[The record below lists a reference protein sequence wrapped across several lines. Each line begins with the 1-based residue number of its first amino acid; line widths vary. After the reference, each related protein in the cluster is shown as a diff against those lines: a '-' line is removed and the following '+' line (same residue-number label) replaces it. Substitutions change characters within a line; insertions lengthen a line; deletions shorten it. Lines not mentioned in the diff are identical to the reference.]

1 MLTNRFT
8 RKGTAARMAY
18 AIALFAAA
26 GIFTATISAAP
37 ASATSQMTR
46 FWSGDLTERHS
57 LELAAFKPAFKP
69 AGKRAPVTA
78 SQMTRYWSGQL
89 TDRRQL
95 RQSLALAESIAIHTG
110 EEIFAPQAV
119 AQAIESG
126 PDFWGDTKARR

>member
-57 LELAAFKPAFKP
+57 LELAAFKPA
-69 AGKRAPVTA
+69 GKRTPVTA

-95 RQSLALAESIAIHTG
+95 RQSLALAESIAIHTDG
-110 EEIFAPQAV
+110 ASLAPLAV

-126 PDFWGDTKARR
+126 PDFWGGAQARR